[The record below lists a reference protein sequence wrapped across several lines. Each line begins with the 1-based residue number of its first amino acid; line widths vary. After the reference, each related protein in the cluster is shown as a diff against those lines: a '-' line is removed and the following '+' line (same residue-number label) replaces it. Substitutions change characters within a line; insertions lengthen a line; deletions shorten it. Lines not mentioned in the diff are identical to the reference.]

1 MLPWWKQKG
10 RHSVKILHLNATLTG
25 GAARATLR
33 LHSALLQERVDS
45 LVYVQDT
52 RGGML
57 HDRILSPQGLS
68 KTWARLR
75 PYLDKAPILFY
86 PKRTRG
92 TFNIGWL
99 PFSGVLRTIEKIR
112 PDIVHL
118 HWIGRG
124 VIPIYDLPKIPA
136 PLVWSLHD
144 MWAFSGGDHY
154 YGDENEHA
162 YRHSCI
168 LNSPFDYD
176 LATLGFGMKKRA
188 YAQISHLYVVGLSNW
203 ISTRARQSV
212 LLQDKHH
219 VVIPNPINTHHY
231 RPLDKQ
237 VCQQLLGLDTSHQL
251 VAFGAMD
258 TSNPIK
264 GADLLL
270 EALHHLKGQQI
281 ELVIFGADTPNN
293 MPHLPFK
300 THYLG
305 KLTDNASLV
314 ALYNAVDVVVVPSRQ
329 ENLSNVI
336 LESLAC
342 GTPIVAFEVG
352 GNGDLISHQENGYL
366 ARPFDVLDLK
376 AGVEWV
382 LNTPDYPKLCTHA
395 RMHAEA
401 HFSQEVIA
409 KKYITLYE
417 GILLG

>member
-1 MLPWWKQKG
+1 M
-10 RHSVKILHLNATLTG
+10 KILHLNATLTG
-25 GAARATLR
+25 GAARAALR
-33 LHSALLQERVDS
+33 LHGALLQAGVDS

-52 RGGML
+52 RGGVL
-57 HDRILSPQGLS
+57 GDRILSPQGLS
-68 KTWARLR
+68 KAWARLR
-75 PYLDKAPILFY
+75 PYLDKAPILLY
-86 PKRTRG
+86 PKRTKG

-99 PFSGVLRTIEKIR
+99 PFSGVLRAIEKIK
-112 PDIVHL
+112 PSIVHL

-124 VIPIYDLPKIPA
+124 VIPIYDLPKIPT

-154 YGDENEHA
+154 YDDENEHA

-176 LATLGFGMKKRA
+176 LATFGFNMKKRA
-188 YAQISHLYVVGLSNW
+188 YAKIPHLCVVGVSNW
-203 ISTRARQSV
+203 IGTRARQSV
-212 LLQDKHH
+212 LLQDKTHC
-219 VVIPNPINTHHY
+219 VIPNPINTHHY
-231 RPLDKQ
+231 QPLDKQ
-237 VCQQLLGLDTSHQL
+237 VCQQLLGLDTPHPL

-270 EALHHLKGQQI
+270 KALHHLKGQQI
-281 ELVIFGADTPNN
+281 ELVIFGADTPKCAS
-293 MPHLPFK
+293 HLPFK

-305 KLTDNASLV
+305 RLTDSASLV

-342 GTPIVAFEVG
+342 GTPVVAFGVG
-352 GNGDLISHQENGYL
+352 GNGDLIKHQENGYL
-366 ARPFDVLDLK
+366 ARSFDVLDLA
-376 AGVEWV
+376 AGIKWV

-395 RMHAEA
+395 RMHAET
-401 HFSQEVIA
+401 HFSQEVVA

-417 GILLG
+417 GILHG